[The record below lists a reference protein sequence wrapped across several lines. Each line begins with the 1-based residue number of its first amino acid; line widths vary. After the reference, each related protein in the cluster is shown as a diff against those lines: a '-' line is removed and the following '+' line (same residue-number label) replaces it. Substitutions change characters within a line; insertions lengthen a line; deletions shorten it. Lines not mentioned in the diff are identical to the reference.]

1 MIHRALHC
9 SIPVELT
16 ADRRIAGRVKRL
28 AATSA
33 VALGLIWVLAVTT
46 LETPMAVDAA
56 LAAGWIMMP
65 AFLVSSLWRPSFRYW
80 LIVPSTLVGLGLV
93 AVSLG
98 WLPKD
103 PAAAAGWLLMTVGV
117 LLGGVMGLWL
127 WFRVLPVPA
136 TLDDPFSAGRWALIA
151 LHIALITMGLALAI
165 AALVSDPALPGS
177 S

>member
-1 MIHRALHC
+1 MIHEALHR

-16 ADRRIAGRVKRL
+16 ADPRIARRVQRL

-46 LETPMAVDAA
+46 LEAPVPVDAA

-65 AFLVSSLWRPSFRYW
+65 AVLVASLGRPSFRYW
-80 LIVPSTLVGLGLV
+80 LIIPSTLVGFALV
-93 AVSLG
+93 AISLG
-98 WLPKD
+98 WLPGD

-127 WFRVLPVPA
+127 WFRVVPVPT
-136 TLDDPFSAGRWALIA
+136 TLEDPFSAGRWALIA
-151 LHIALITMGLALAI
+151 LHVALITTGLALAI
-165 AALVSDPALPGS
+165 AALVSTLALTDS
-177 S
+177 T